1 MFSRLMPPVVLAIV
15 GLAACSPIGNY
26 QPRDGDVV
34 FQTSRSSQ
42 SQAIQMATKFPYSH
56 MGIVYVGQ
64 DGEASVFEAV
74 QPVKLT
80 PLAEWVAR
88 GEGRHFVAR
97 RLVNADTVL
106 TPENLAKMK
115 EIGQS
120 FVGRDYDLFFEWSD
134 DRMYCSELVWKIFG
148 RGAGIDI
155 GGLETLGDFDLSH
168 PAVEAKLRERFGDRL
183 RLDETVI
190 SPAAMF
196 RSERLETVYEY

>member
-1 MFSRLMPPVVLAIV
+1 MFDRFMPLTALAIA
-15 GLAACSPIGNY
+15 GLACSPIGDY
-26 QPRDGDVV
+26 QPRDGDVI

-42 SQAIQMATKFPYSH
+42 SQAIQLATKSPYSH
-56 MGIVYVGQ
+56 MGIVYVGR

-106 TPENLAKMK
+106 TPEKLVKMK
-115 EIGQS
+115 QVGES
-120 FVGRDYDLFFEWSD
+120 FAGRDYDLFFEWTD
-134 DRMYCSELVWKIFG
+134 DRMYCSELVWKIFD

-155 GGLETLGDFDLSH
+155 GDLETLGDFDLSH

-183 RLDETVI
+183 RLEETVI
-190 SPAAMF
+190 SPDAMF